1 MSVDELQR
9 ADGIA
14 YREAMPASG
23 TPESTVLCVHGF
35 PETSYMWR
43 HLVPALAEAG
53 HRALAPD
60 LLGFGDNPP
69 DPPATWERQVE
80 HLERFRRALDLPPVV
95 LVVHDWGGL
104 IALRWACDNPGSV
117 AAMVLSNTGF
127 FADGKWNAMA
137 ETFRTEGQGEQLVAN
152 LTREA
157 FGALLADMAE
167 GLDDAAIDEYWK
179 TFATEEGRQSPLD
192 LYRSGDFEKLEP
204 YQGRLAELDVPT
216 LILWG
221 EKDTFAPVGGA
232 HRFHKQLP
240 GSELVL
246 VDVGHFVYED
256 APERCAEEIVSFL
269 DEADNRSG

>member
-1 MSVDELQR
+1 VPEVAVTELKR

-14 YREAMPASG
+14 YREAAPSG
-23 TPESTVLCVHGF
+23 KAAATVLCVHGF

-43 HLVPALAEAG
+43 DLLPALSDAG

-69 DPPATWERQVE
+69 DPPATWERQVD
-80 HLERFRRALDLPPVV
+80 HLEAFRQALELPPVV

-104 IALRWACDNPGSV
+104 IALRWACDHPGSV
-117 AAMVLSNTGF
+117 AGMVLSNTGF

-137 ETFRTEGQGEQLVAN
+137 KSFRTEGQGEQLVDN
-152 LTREA
+152 LTRAA

-167 GLDDAAIDEYWK
+167 SLDDTAIDEYWK
-179 TFATEEGRQSPLD
+179 TFETEGGRQTPLD

-221 EKDTFAPVGGA
+221 ERDTFAPVGGA

-240 GSELVL
+240 GSKLVM

-256 APERCAEEIVSFL
+256 APERCAEEVTTFL
-269 DEADNRSG
+269 AETAG